1 MIVELYAKSDV
12 GRVRRGNEDNFLV
25 LDLST
30 AANMDRRR
38 WRNPAPENLT
48 RFDLGDKGLV
58 LVVSD
63 GMGGAL
69 AGDVASRMAVDSVR
83 EMLDGR
89 TEDGL
94 RSESRPRRVS
104 EERHSLRQPRHS
116 SEEPGRLALRGH
128 GRDVYWRRVRG
139 DSLDLVQVGDSRGYV
154 IRKDQIR
161 LATKDQSLVQQLV
174 DVGQIS
180 ESEAETHMF
189 RNVILQ
195 ALGAQS
201 EVTPVT
207 GKIRLRQDD
216 LVLLCSDGLSG
227 KLRAEDIQRI
237 VLDSNGD
244 LAKACDA
251 LIEEANNRG
260 GEDNITVVLARFLV
274 TISKHP
280 PAIEITIELPPLEED
295 KTLDDTYEA
304 DTEPQNRARRQHEW
318 SHSYPALSLFVVSPF
333 VQAPVGFATDPL
345 HIDRRAFN
353 TLNTNS
359 FACFEWRFARRR
371 ISGPRRSKHFHRA
384 FLQRSLTRRN
394 HRPNLSRQRIHTPA

>member
-25 LDLST
+25 LDLTTEQTWSGADGAT
-30 AANMDRRR
+30 
-38 WRNPAPENLT
+38 PPEKLT
-48 RFDLGDKGLV
+48 RFTLGDKGLV

-83 EMLDGR
+83 EMLLG
-89 TEDGL
+89 TEG
-94 RSESRPRRVS
+94 
-104 EERHSLRQPRHS
+104 
-116 SEEPGRLALRGH
+116 EEPCDPELDLVECLKNATHYANLAIHQKSQEDSRCAGM
-128 GRDVYWRRVRG
+128 GATFTGAAIRG
-139 DSLDLVQVGDSRGYV
+139 DNLDLVQVGDSRGYV
-154 IRKDQIR
+154 IRKDHIR

-201 EVTPVT
+201 EVAPVT
-207 GKIRLRQDD
+207 GRIRLRQDD

-227 KLRAEDIQRI
+227 KLRAEDIQHI
-237 VLDSNGD
+237 VFNSKGD

-260 GEDNITVVLARFLV
+260 GEDNITVVLARFFGDDL
-274 TISKHP
+274 HE
-280 PAIEITIELPPLEED
+280 PASDRITIELPPLEED

-304 DTEPQNRARRQHEW
+304 DTEPH
-318 SHSYPALSLFVVSPF
+318 
-333 VQAPVGFATDPL
+333 
-345 HIDRRAFN
+345 
-353 TLNTNS
+353 
-359 FACFEWRFARRR
+359 
-371 ISGPRRSKHFHRA
+371 
-384 FLQRSLTRRN
+384 
-394 HRPNLSRQRIHTPA
+394 

>member
-1 MIVELYAKSDV
+1 L
-12 GRVRRGNEDNFLV
+12 GN
-25 LDLST
+25 
-30 AANMDRRR
+30 
-38 WRNPAPENLT
+38 
-48 RFDLGDKGLV
+48 KGLV

-83 EMLDGR
+83 QMLVGEGD
-89 TEDGL
+89 EDCDPNLDLVECLKNATHYANTAIHL
-94 RSESRPRRVS
+94 RSQEDSRCA
-104 EERHSLRQPRHS
+104 
-116 SEEPGRLALRGH
+116 GMGATFTGAA
-128 GRDVYWRRVRG
+128 VRG
-139 DSLDLVQVGDSRGYV
+139 DSLDFVQVGDSRGYV

-201 EVTPVT
+201 EVMPVV

-227 KLRAEDIQRI
+227 KLRAEDIQHI
-237 VLDSNGD
+237 VTNSKGD

-260 GEDNITVVLARFLV
+260 GEDNITVVLARFSGEDLEE
-274 TISKHP
+274 
-280 PAIEITIELPPLEED
+280 PASDRITIELPPLEED

-304 DTEPQNRARRQHEW
+304 DTEPH
-318 SHSYPALSLFVVSPF
+318 
-333 VQAPVGFATDPL
+333 
-345 HIDRRAFN
+345 
-353 TLNTNS
+353 
-359 FACFEWRFARRR
+359 
-371 ISGPRRSKHFHRA
+371 
-384 FLQRSLTRRN
+384 
-394 HRPNLSRQRIHTPA
+394 

>member
-25 LDLST
+25 LELTSEQTWTGADGATPPS
-30 AANMDRRR
+30 R
-38 WRNPAPENLT
+38 LT
-48 RFDLGDKGLV
+48 RFDLGEKGLV

-83 EMLDGR
+83 QMLMGEGGASCDPDLDLVECLKNA
-89 TEDGL
+89 THFANNAIHLKSQED
-94 RSESRPRRVS
+94 SRCA
-104 EERHSLRQPRHS
+104 
-116 SEEPGRLALRGH
+116 GMGATFTGAAI
-128 GRDVYWRRVRG
+128 RG
-139 DSLDLVQVGDSRGYV
+139 DNLDLVQVGDSRGYV

-201 EVTPVT
+201 EVAPVT
-207 GKIRLRQDD
+207 GRIRLRQDD

-227 KLRAEDIQRI
+227 KLRAEDIQQI
-237 VLDSNGD
+237 VINSKDD
-244 LAKACDA
+244 LSKACEA

-260 GEDNITVVLARFLV
+260 GEDNITVVLAHFSGDDLE
-274 TISKHP
+274 P
-280 PAIEITIELPPLEED
+280 PATDRITIELPPMEED

-304 DTEPQNRARRQHEW
+304 DTEPR
-318 SHSYPALSLFVVSPF
+318 
-333 VQAPVGFATDPL
+333 
-345 HIDRRAFN
+345 
-353 TLNTNS
+353 
-359 FACFEWRFARRR
+359 
-371 ISGPRRSKHFHRA
+371 
-384 FLQRSLTRRN
+384 
-394 HRPNLSRQRIHTPA
+394 

>member
-30 AANMDRRR
+30 EQTWTGADGTT
-38 WRNPAPENLT
+38 PPENLT

-83 EMLDGR
+83 EMLIGEGDDACDPDLDLVECLKNA
-89 TEDGL
+89 T
-94 RSESRPRRVS
+94 
-104 EERHSLRQPRHS
+104 HLRQHS
-116 SEEPGRLALRGH
+116 RFISRARKT
-128 GRDVYWRRVRG
+128 RVARAWARRSPARRFRG

-207 GKIRLRQDD
+207 GRIRLRQDD
-216 LVLLCSDGLSG
+216 LVLLCSDGLVG
-227 KLRAEDIQRI
+227 KTT
-237 VLDSNGD
+237 
-244 LAKACDA
+244 
-251 LIEEANNRG
+251 RG
-260 GEDNITVVLARFLV
+260 RYSAHRG
-274 TISKHP
+274 
-280 PAIEITIELPPLEED
+280 
-295 KTLDDTYEA
+295 
-304 DTEPQNRARRQHEW
+304 QQ
-318 SHSYPALSLFVVSPF
+318 
-333 VQAPVGFATDPL
+333 Q
-345 HIDRRAFN
+345 
-353 TLNTNS
+353 
-359 FACFEWRFARRR
+359 
-371 ISGPRRSKHFHRA
+371 RRSREGV
-384 FLQRSLTRRN
+384 
-394 HRPNLSRQRIHTPA
+394 

>member
-30 AANMDRRR
+30 EQTWTGADGAT
-38 WRNPAPENLT
+38 PPTNLT
-48 RFDLGDKGLV
+48 RFNLGDKGLV

-83 EMLDGR
+83 QMLVGEGDASCDPELDLVECLKNA
-89 TEDGL
+89 THYANTAIHL
-94 RSESRPRRVS
+94 RSQEDSRCA
-104 EERHSLRQPRHS
+104 
-116 SEEPGRLALRGH
+116 GMGATFTGAA
-128 GRDVYWRRVRG
+128 VRG

-154 IRKDQIR
+154 IRKDHIR

-201 EVTPVT
+201 EVQPVT
-207 GKIRLRQDD
+207 GRIRLRQDD

-227 KLRAEDIQRI
+227 KLRAEDIQQI
-237 VLDSNGD
+237 VSNSKGD
-244 LAKACDA
+244 LAKACEK
-251 LIEEANNRG
+251 LIDEANHRG
-260 GEDNITVVLARFLV
+260 GEDNITVVLARFHGDDLEE
-274 TISKHP
+274 
-280 PAIEITIELPPLEED
+280 PATDRITIELPPLEED

-304 DTEPQNRARRQHEW
+304 DTEPR
-318 SHSYPALSLFVVSPF
+318 
-333 VQAPVGFATDPL
+333 
-345 HIDRRAFN
+345 
-353 TLNTNS
+353 
-359 FACFEWRFARRR
+359 
-371 ISGPRRSKHFHRA
+371 
-384 FLQRSLTRRN
+384 
-394 HRPNLSRQRIHTPA
+394 

>member
-1 MIVELYAKSDV
+1 MLVELYAKSDV

-30 AANMDRRR
+30 EQTWTGADGT
-38 WRNPAPENLT
+38 PAPQDLT
-48 RFDLGDKGLV
+48 RFNLGNKGLV

-83 EMLDGR
+83 QMLMGEGEASCDPDVDLVECLKSA
-89 TEDGL
+89 THYANLAIHLKSQED
-94 RSESRPRRVS
+94 SRCA
-104 EERHSLRQPRHS
+104 
-116 SEEPGRLALRGH
+116 GMGATFTGAA
-128 GRDVYWRRVRG
+128 VRG

-154 IRKDQIR
+154 IRKDHIR

-207 GKIRLRQDD
+207 GRIRLRQDD

-237 VLDSNGD
+237 VIDSKGD
-244 LAKACDA
+244 LSKACDM
-251 LIEEANNRG
+251 LIQEANNRG
-260 GEDNITVVLARFLV
+260 GEDNITVVLAHFSGDDLEAAESDR
-274 TISKHP
+274 
-280 PAIEITIELPPLEED
+280 ITIELPPLEED

-304 DTEPQNRARRQHEW
+304 DTEPQ
-318 SHSYPALSLFVVSPF
+318 
-333 VQAPVGFATDPL
+333 
-345 HIDRRAFN
+345 
-353 TLNTNS
+353 
-359 FACFEWRFARRR
+359 
-371 ISGPRRSKHFHRA
+371 
-384 FLQRSLTRRN
+384 
-394 HRPNLSRQRIHTPA
+394 